1 MGVDVITSRP
11 RRRSASPHG
20 GDDGKAF
27 WTFALAVGVEG
38 FAYAFASIVLIYAW
52 NTLVDRPWKIM
63 CIGLRQWAHEF

>member
-1 MGVDVITSRP
+1 MITSRP

-20 GDDGKAF
+20 GKAF

-38 FAYAFASIVLIYAW
+38 FAYAFASIVLIYVW